1 MNMNISSTKKF
12 INHTYNVDDQEI
24 NKFNTFASEWWNTSN
39 IFKSLHQI
47 NLVRLNYILK
57 NSNGLFNKKVL
68 DVGCGGG
75 ILSESMAQEGAKV
88 TGLDMS
94 HVSLNIAKLHA
105 LNKNL
110 KINYIQETIETH
122 VQTYINYYDII
133 TCMEILEHVPNPF
146 SIIQAC
152 AIAIKKKGS
161 VFFSTL
167 NRTFKSWLFAIIG
180 AEYIFRIIPKNSHNF
195 NKFITPSELLN
206 WIDLTA
212 LEEQNIT
219 GLYYNP
225 LTKKILLTHN
235 LNINY
240 LLHTQRKK

>member
-1 MNMNISSTKKF
+1 MKTPNPNQFTIHKNNT
-12 INHTYNVDDQEI
+12 DDKEI
-24 NKFNTFASEWWNTSN
+24 NKFNILAPEWWNTTSYT
-39 IFKSLHQI
+39 FRSLHHI
-47 NLVRLNYILK
+47 NLERLNYILK
-57 NSNGLFNKKVL
+57 YSNGLFNKKIL

-75 ILSESMAQEGAKV
+75 ILSESMTQQGGHV

-94 HVSLNIAKLHA
+94 KVSLEIAKLHA

-110 KINYIQETIETH
+110 EIKYIQETIETH
-122 VQTYINYYDII
+122 AQYHKNYYDVI
-133 TCMEILEHVPNPF
+133 TCMEILEHVPDPF

-152 AIAIKKKGS
+152 AITVKINGS

-167 NRTFKSWLFAIIG
+167 NRTFKSWLLAIIG
-180 AEYIFRIIPKNSHNF
+180 AEYILNIIPKGSHNF

-206 WIDLTA
+206 WIDSTT

-225 LTKKILLTHN
+225 LTKKILLTRN
-235 LNINY
+235 LDINY
-240 LLHTQRKK
+240 ILHTQRKI